1 MIPYYYYNSVFQS
14 KKSKISKKEKIE
26 MVIFLMLLVTGLL
39 IVLNLN

>member
-1 MIPYYYYNSVFQS
+1 MIPYYYYNSVLQS